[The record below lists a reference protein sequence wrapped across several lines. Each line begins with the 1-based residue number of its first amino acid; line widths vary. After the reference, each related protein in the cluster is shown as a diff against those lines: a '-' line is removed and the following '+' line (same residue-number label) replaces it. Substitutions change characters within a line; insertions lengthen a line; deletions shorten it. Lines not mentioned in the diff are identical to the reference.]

1 MSCGNMRARLAL
13 GLALCGW
20 AARVGGVLHRV
31 DVPTAGDDGRAPL
44 CLDGSQYAYG
54 IREGHGRGQK
64 RWLIHL
70 QGGAWCATEEEC
82 RSRHGT
88 GMGTSNGW
96 GYFEEPAGVLSDESE
111 MNPDMHDWNTVFL
124 PYCDGSSFLSDRHD
138 PVDVE
143 GTQIYMR
150 GHAIFRGVV
159 NHLLA
164 TRRLSEAHV
173 VVLTGCSSGALG
185 ALLNLDR
192 LKEMLSWQA
201 PYARVLG
208 LSDAGWF
215 VDTPEQILRWRGA
228 LEMWNATHVLPS
240 KCLAAEAP
248 TGKLRCHLLI
258 FRNA

>member
-1 MSCGNMRARLAL
+1 MWVWSC
-13 GLALCGW
+13 C
-20 AARVGGVLHRV
+20 ARVGGILRRV
-31 DVPTAGDDGRAPL
+31 DVPISGDDGRAPL
-44 CLDGSQYAYG
+44 CLDGSPYAFG
-54 IREGHGRGQK
+54 FREGHGRGRD

-70 QGGAWCATEEEC
+70 QGGAWCATTHEC
-82 RSRHGT
+82 LSRRGT
-88 GMGTSNGW
+88 GMGTSHGW
-96 GYFEEPAGVLSDESE
+96 GYFQEPAGVLSDEAE
-111 MNPDMHDWNTVFL
+111 VNPDMFDWNTAFL

-138 PVDVE
+138 PVIIN

-150 GHAIFRGVV
+150 GLAIFRSVI

-164 TRRLSEAHV
+164 TRRLSEADA

-215 VDTPEQILRWRGA
+215 VDTPEQIVRWRGA
-228 LEMWNATHVLPS
+228 LNLWNATHALPA
-240 KCLAAEAP
+240 KCVDAEAA
-248 TGKLRCHLLI
+248 TGKHARAHTTTDACTC
-258 FRNA
+258 